1 MGRVT
6 VHVADSVL
14 SCLDAEAHNKSISRS
29 QAVAK
34 AIESFISGV
43 NQANLETH
51 NIKSELC
58 GRQEE
63 VMRLNQEISKLVN
76 QTTEKDQALESMHSN
91 VMRLDEEVKR
101 INYEL
106 IQTKSYA
113 DQLQHDLED
122 TQNLQN
128 ELAVLK
134 PDLQHKEEE
143 IKQLKIDAELKW
155 RETNQLRAEVSQARR
170 ELELARAKADR
181 LQSNLDKIR
190 TEAEQARSAAEILRH
205 EEIHYKQTLSLKDEQ
220 IHFLEG
226 HVSQLTQLALPQMT
240 EDEREAR
247 KRRWWQFWKRSQTAS
262 TS

>member
-14 SCLDAEAHNKSISRS
+14 SSLDAEAHNKSISRS

-43 NQANLETH
+43 NQASLETH
-51 NIKSELC
+51 NIKAELC

-76 QTTEKDQALESMHSN
+76 QTAEKDQALESTRSN
-91 VMRLDEEVKR
+91 VMRLEEEVKR

-113 DQLQHDLED
+113 DQIQHDLDE
-122 TQNLQN
+122 TQKLQN
-128 ELAVLK
+128 ELAALK
-134 PDLQHKEEE
+134 PDLQLKENEV
-143 IKQLKIDAELKW
+143 KQLKIDAELKW
-155 RETNQLRAEVSQARR
+155 RETNQLRAEASQARR

-181 LQSNLDKIR
+181 LQSDLDKLR
-190 TEAEQARSAAEILRH
+190 AEAEQARSAAEILRH
-205 EEIHYKQTLSLKDEQ
+205 DEMHYKQTLSLKDEQ

-240 EDEREAR
+240 EEEKEER
-247 KRRWWQFWKRSQTAS
+247 KHWWKFW
-262 TS
+262 